1 MFHLRRQ
8 RDYLVRIRIQE
19 EIKMGLLDDIKSDV
33 KKSGTNKGKFLYF
46 KSGTK
51 VRVRFLD
58 DMEDGHKV
66 KFHDSYTA
74 GINVPCQEIFDRE
87 CKYCDDDDLRT
98 RDQYAW
104 SVWDYDAKEVKILM
118 APVNQCS
125 PVPALVSMYEAYGTL
140 TDRDYV
146 ITKSGQQQ
154 STTFSVVPMDKA
166 KFRNEKAKSFSDSA
180 FLKILDKAFPCD
192 DSDVDEDDEELTR
205 ADKAKKAADKRK
217 SKVASE
223 SDDWDD
229 EEEAPDYSEMS
240 AKELFQLCKER
251 DIEVQ
256 PKKPAQYYITK
267 LEDDDSKK
275 ADGWDEDEGDEDD
288 EWEDE

>member
-1 MFHLRRQ
+1 
-8 RDYLVRIRIQE
+8 
-19 EIKMGLLDDIKSDV
+19 MGLVDDIKNQV

-74 GINVPCQEIFDRE
+74 GINVPCQETFDRE
-87 CKYCDDDDLRT
+87 CPYCDDDELRT

-140 TDRDYV
+140 CDRDYV

-166 KFRNEKAKSFSDSA
+166 KFRNEKAKALSESA
-180 FLKILDKAFPCD
+180 FLKTLDKAFPCE
-192 DSDVDEDDEELTR
+192 DEDDDDYEEEVS
-205 ADKAKKAADKRK
+205 KKK
-217 SKVASE
+217 SSKKKKPE
-223 SDDWDD
+223 PEDD
-229 EEEAPDYSEMS
+229 EWEDNDNEDVDYYEMS
-240 AKELFQLCKER
+240 PKELYKLCKER
-251 DIEVQ
+251 DIDVVA
-256 PKKPAQYYITK
+256 KKPAKYYITK
-267 LEDDDSKK
+267 LEDDDSKTE
-275 ADGWDEDEGDEDD
+275 DGWDDEEDED
-288 EWEDE
+288 EWGED

>member
-1 MFHLRRQ
+1 
-8 RDYLVRIRIQE
+8 
-19 EIKMGLLDDIKSDV
+19 MGLVDDIKNQV

-58 DMEDGHKV
+58 DMDEGHKV
-66 KFHDSYTA
+66 RFHDSYAA
-74 GINVPCQEIFDRE
+74 GINVPCQEEFGHE
-87 CKYCDDDDLRT
+87 CPYCDDDELRT

-140 TDRDYV
+140 CDRDYV

-166 KFRNEKAKSFSDSA
+166 KFRNDKAKPLSEQK
-180 FLKILDKAFPCD
+180 FLQLLDKAFPCD
-192 DSDVDEDDEELTR
+192 DNNDDDDEPKKKSKKRPEPKDEEWEDDDEEKGYEDMSAKELYKLCKSRDIDVETR
-205 ADKAKKAADKRK
+205 KPAKYYITKLEEAD
-217 SKVASE
+217 E
-223 SDDWDD
+223 EETDDWDD
-229 EEEAPDYSEMS
+229 EEE
-240 AKELFQLCKER
+240 
-251 DIEVQ
+251 
-256 PKKPAQYYITK
+256 
-267 LEDDDSKK
+267 DDD
-275 ADGWDEDEGDEDD
+275 WDE
-288 EWEDE
+288 

>member
-1 MFHLRRQ
+1 MS
-8 RDYLVRIRIQE
+8 LV
-19 EIKMGLLDDIKSDV
+19 DDIKNQV

-58 DMEDGHKV
+58 DMEEGHKV
-66 KFHDSYTA
+66 KFHDSYAA

-87 CKYCDDDDLRT
+87 CPYCDDDELRT

-104 SVWDYDAKEVKILM
+104 CVWDYDAKEVKILM

-140 TDRDYV
+140 CDRDYV

-154 STTFSVVPMDKA
+154 STSFAVVPMDKA
-166 KFRNEKAKSFSDSA
+166 KFRNEKAKPLSETA
-180 FLKILDKAFPCD
+180 FLKLLDKAFPCD
-192 DSDVDEDDEELTR
+192 EAGEDDEDDEPKKR
-205 ADKAKKAADKRK
+205 PAKKP
-217 SKVASE
+217 SKKQDE
-223 SDDWDD
+223 PEDGWED
-229 EEEAPDYSEMS
+229 EEEDDEVLDYHELS
-240 AKELFQLCKER
+240 AKELYKLCKDR
-251 DIEVQ
+251 DIDVV

-267 LEDDDSKK
+267 LEDDDSKSE
-275 ADGWDEDEGDEDD
+275 DGWDDEEEEEDD
-288 EWEDE
+288 WE

>member
-1 MFHLRRQ
+1 
-8 RDYLVRIRIQE
+8 
-19 EIKMGLLDDIKSDV
+19 MGLVDDIKNQV

-74 GINVPCQEIFDRE
+74 GINVPCQETFDRE
-87 CKYCDDDDLRT
+87 CPYCDDDELRT

-140 TDRDYV
+140 CDRDYV

-166 KFRNEKAKSFSDSA
+166 KFRNEKAKALSESA
-180 FLKILDKAFPCD
+180 FLKTLDKAFPCE
-192 DSDVDEDDEELTR
+192 DEDD
-205 ADKAKKAADKRK
+205 
-217 SKVASE
+217 
-223 SDDWDD
+223 DDY
-229 EEEAPDYSEMS
+229 EEEAPKKKSSKKKKPEPEEDEWEDDDNEVIDYYEMS
-240 AKELFQLCKER
+240 PKELYKLCKER
-251 DIEVQ
+251 DIDVVA
-256 PKKPAQYYITK
+256 KKPAKYYITK
-267 LEDDDSKK
+267 LEDDDSKTE
-275 ADGWDEDEGDEDD
+275 DGWDDEEDED
-288 EWEDE
+288 EWGED

>member
-1 MFHLRRQ
+1 
-8 RDYLVRIRIQE
+8 
-19 EIKMGLLDDIKSDV
+19 MGLVDDIKNQV

-58 DMEDGHKV
+58 DMDEGHKV
-66 KFHDSYTA
+66 RFHDSYAA
-74 GINVPCQEIFDRE
+74 GINVPCQEEFGHE
-87 CKYCDDDDLRT
+87 CPYCDDDELRT

-140 TDRDYV
+140 CDRDYV

-166 KFRNEKAKSFSDSA
+166 KFRNDKAKPLSEQK
-180 FLKILDKAFPCD
+180 FLQLLDKAFPCD
-192 DSDVDEDDEELTR
+192 DNDDDNDEPKKKSKKRPEPKDEEWEDDEEKGYEDMSAKELYKLCKSRDIDVETR
-205 ADKAKKAADKRK
+205 KPAKYYITKLEEADEEDA
-217 SKVASE
+217 
-223 SDDWDD
+223 DDWDD
-229 EEEAPDYSEMS
+229 EEE
-240 AKELFQLCKER
+240 
-251 DIEVQ
+251 
-256 PKKPAQYYITK
+256 
-267 LEDDDSKK
+267 DDD
-275 ADGWDEDEGDEDD
+275 WDE
-288 EWEDE
+288 

>member
-1 MFHLRRQ
+1 
-8 RDYLVRIRIQE
+8 
-19 EIKMGLLDDIKSDV
+19 MGLVDDIKNQV

-58 DMEDGHKV
+58 DMDEGHKV
-66 KFHDSYTA
+66 RFHDSYAA
-74 GINVPCQEIFDRE
+74 GINVPCQEEFGHE
-87 CKYCDDDDLRT
+87 CPYCDDDELRT

-140 TDRDYV
+140 CDRDYV

-166 KFRNEKAKSFSDSA
+166 KFRNDKAKPLSEQK
-180 FLKILDKAFPCD
+180 FLQLLDKAFPCD
-192 DSDVDEDDEELTR
+192 DNDDDDDEPKKKIKKRPEPKDEEWEDDEEKGYEDMSAKELYKLCKSRDIDVETR
-205 ADKAKKAADKRK
+205 KPAKYYITKLEEADEEDA
-217 SKVASE
+217 
-223 SDDWDD
+223 DDWDD
-229 EEEAPDYSEMS
+229 EEE
-240 AKELFQLCKER
+240 
-251 DIEVQ
+251 
-256 PKKPAQYYITK
+256 
-267 LEDDDSKK
+267 DDD
-275 ADGWDEDEGDEDD
+275 WDE
-288 EWEDE
+288 

>member
-1 MFHLRRQ
+1 
-8 RDYLVRIRIQE
+8 
-19 EIKMGLLDDIKSDV
+19 MGLVDDIKNQV

-58 DMEDGHKV
+58 DMDEGHKV
-66 KFHDSYTA
+66 RFHDSYAA
-74 GINVPCQEIFDRE
+74 GINVPCQEEFGHE
-87 CKYCDDDDLRT
+87 CPYCDDDELRT

-140 TDRDYV
+140 CDRDYV

-166 KFRNEKAKSFSDSA
+166 KFRNDKAKPLSEQK
-180 FLKILDKAFPCD
+180 FLQLLDKAFPCD
-192 DSDVDEDDEELTR
+192 DNDDDDDEPKKKSKKRPEPKDEEWEDDEEKGYEDMSAKVLYKLCKSRDIDVETR
-205 ADKAKKAADKRK
+205 KPAKYYITKLEEADEEDA
-217 SKVASE
+217 
-223 SDDWDD
+223 DDWDD
-229 EEEAPDYSEMS
+229 EEE
-240 AKELFQLCKER
+240 
-251 DIEVQ
+251 
-256 PKKPAQYYITK
+256 
-267 LEDDDSKK
+267 DDD
-275 ADGWDEDEGDEDD
+275 WDE
-288 EWEDE
+288 

>member
-1 MFHLRRQ
+1 
-8 RDYLVRIRIQE
+8 
-19 EIKMGLLDDIKSDV
+19 MGLVDDIKNQV

-58 DMEDGHKV
+58 DMDEGHKV
-66 KFHDSYTA
+66 RFHDSYAA
-74 GINVPCQEIFDRE
+74 GINVPCQEEFGHE
-87 CKYCDDDDLRT
+87 CPYCDDDELRT

-140 TDRDYV
+140 CDRDYV

-166 KFRNEKAKSFSDSA
+166 KFRNDKAKPLSEQK
-180 FLKILDKAFPCD
+180 FLQLLDKAFPCD
-192 DSDVDEDDEELTR
+192 DNNDDDDEPKKKLKKRPEPKDEEWEDDEEKGYEEMSAKELYKLCKSRDIDVETR
-205 ADKAKKAADKRK
+205 KPAKYYITKLEEAD
-217 SKVASE
+217 E
-223 SDDWDD
+223 EETDDWDD
-229 EEEAPDYSEMS
+229 EEE
-240 AKELFQLCKER
+240 
-251 DIEVQ
+251 
-256 PKKPAQYYITK
+256 
-267 LEDDDSKK
+267 DDD
-275 ADGWDEDEGDEDD
+275 WDE
-288 EWEDE
+288 

>member
-1 MFHLRRQ
+1 
-8 RDYLVRIRIQE
+8 
-19 EIKMGLLDDIKSDV
+19 MGLVDDIKNQV

-58 DMEDGHKV
+58 DMDEGHKV
-66 KFHDSYTA
+66 RFHDSYAA
-74 GINVPCQEIFDRE
+74 GINVPCQEEFGHE
-87 CKYCDDDDLRT
+87 CPYCDDDELRT

-140 TDRDYV
+140 CDRDYV

-166 KFRNEKAKSFSDSA
+166 KFRNDKAKPLSEQK
-180 FLKILDKAFPCD
+180 FLQLLDKAFPCD
-192 DSDVDEDDEELTR
+192 DNDDDDDEPKKKSKKRPEPKDEEWEDDEEKGYEDMSAKELYKLCKSRDSDVETR
-205 ADKAKKAADKRK
+205 KPAKYYITKLEEADEEDA
-217 SKVASE
+217 
-223 SDDWDD
+223 DDWDD
-229 EEEAPDYSEMS
+229 EEE
-240 AKELFQLCKER
+240 
-251 DIEVQ
+251 
-256 PKKPAQYYITK
+256 
-267 LEDDDSKK
+267 DDD
-275 ADGWDEDEGDEDD
+275 WDE
-288 EWEDE
+288 

>member
-1 MFHLRRQ
+1 
-8 RDYLVRIRIQE
+8 
-19 EIKMGLLDDIKSDV
+19 MGLVDDIKNQV

-58 DMEDGHKV
+58 DMDEGHKV
-66 KFHDSYTA
+66 RFHDSYAA
-74 GINVPCQEIFDRE
+74 GINVPCQEEFGHE
-87 CKYCDDDDLRT
+87 CPYCDDDELRT

-140 TDRDYV
+140 CDRDYV

-166 KFRNEKAKSFSDSA
+166 KFRNDKAKPLSEQK
-180 FLKILDKAFPCD
+180 FLQLLDKAFPCD
-192 DSDVDEDDEELTR
+192 DNNDDDDEPKKKSKKRPETKDEEWEDDEEKGYEDMSAKELYKLCKSRDIDVETR
-205 ADKAKKAADKRK
+205 KPAKYYITKLEEADEEDA
-217 SKVASE
+217 
-223 SDDWDD
+223 DDWDD
-229 EEEAPDYSEMS
+229 EEE
-240 AKELFQLCKER
+240 
-251 DIEVQ
+251 
-256 PKKPAQYYITK
+256 
-267 LEDDDSKK
+267 DDD
-275 ADGWDEDEGDEDD
+275 WDE
-288 EWEDE
+288 